1 MDTCEHKGSTSHPQ
15 HPVLKGP
22 SGGVSRRER
31 GGDKEKGP
39 RPGPNGGN
47 SAEVNPSFCSLRIKE
62 AFERQRVFLFHGG
75 PSKLQA
81 MLVLLLGVGVGQ
93 ECGHRQETELLAP
106 GREIC
111 YCEGVGRRTAYHLSM
126 KKKKRR
132 V

>member
-1 MDTCEHKGSTSHPQ
+1 MK
-15 HPVLKGP
+15 
-22 SGGVSRRER
+22 
-31 GGDKEKGP
+31 
-39 RPGPNGGN
+39 
-47 SAEVNPSFCSLRIKE
+47 PSFCSPWIKE

-81 MLVLLLGVGVGQ
+81 MLVLGCVVGGVRGGRQ
-93 ECGHRQETELLAP
+93 ECGHRQKTELLAP

-132 V
+132 GGVRE